1 MIIASLLI
9 YLLLIPIFVIQG
21 YSFSYFIFSVDM
33 CKESLNS
40 ISNNLEP
47 RYEKGIGYFI
57 RCPAKNVRK
66 DIYTSK
72 YILSNSFDN
81 LIKDVNKTLIT
92 NNFTQGLGYF
102 KRNNTLFNV
111 LADKTFT
118 YNDNN
123 ITVKTG
129 LKSLVQVNKIL
140 YGLESLSQCEYGLS
154 TINYLEEK
162 FCYENL
168 DNESFRMI
176 YYLIGAIGI
185 IFVTVGLNKLSV
197 FVDETSKKVIFI
209 ILIS

>member
-1 MIIASLLI
+1 
-9 YLLLIPIFVIQG
+9 
-21 YSFSYFIFSVDM
+21 M